1 MHDKSGA
8 GTLAAVDLDRP
19 AMQFEHHGN
28 QMKSNAAAGDTDRV
42 GGPVAVSNR
51 VTIAPNFFQGNT
63 DLDLIGH

>member
-8 GTLAAVDLDRP
+8 GALAAVDLDRP

-42 GGPVAVSNR
+42 GAAEVAFEQVA
-51 VTIAPNFFQGNT
+51 TIPF
-63 DLDLIGH
+63 